1 MCFVGVQ
8 IKTSVMFY
16 YDEEP
21 CLTLIGYGMWPA
33 TPKEPKVAFEI
44 HLIEV
49 AEVLFLE
56 CRLSTKQFYNALKW
70 LCPDLSQA
78 YEVTITKITKVVTK
92 NVKFLLVC
100 LHVWVCLIYGR

>member
-1 MCFVGVQ
+1 
-8 IKTSVMFY
+8 MFY

-44 HLIEV
+44 HLIVV

-56 CRLSTKQFYNALKW
+56 CRLSTKQFCNALKW

-78 YEVTITKITKVVTK
+78 YVSSYNQHYQSGYQKCEI
-92 NVKFLLVC
+92 
-100 LHVWVCLIYGR
+100 LISVFACMGLFNLWQMI